1 MFTGKCMLIPN
12 PDDLTN
18 KVSNRTRKVFGF
30 LSLFISIGV
39 ISLSLL
45 SNDSTAVILSIVAGI
60 SLFLLGCSLLFGS
73 GKKGKGILSPF
84 TLYLIG
90 TVIGVASVISVL
102 MGHMPSSVGF
112 AIAFGCYALA
122 KKRSYGVK

>member
-1 MFTGKCMLIPN
+1 MLIPN

-18 KVSNRTRKVFGF
+18 KVSNRTRKIFGF

-39 ISLSLL
+39 VSLSFI
-45 SNDSTAVILSIVAGI
+45 SNDSTAMILSLIAGVP
-60 SLFLLGCSLLFGS
+60 LFLLGCSLLFGR
-73 GKKGKGILSPF
+73 GKKGKGIFSPF

-90 TVIGVASVISVL
+90 TVIGVASVITVL
-102 MGHMPSSVGF
+102 MGYMPSSVGF

-122 KKRSYGVK
+122 KKRSYGAK